1 MGHIRLSIGR
11 HLYRIFHRFLTIRSA
26 REACWYSKNIAFECL
41 ESFNIEG
48 MTPCIRLNED
58 LVSWDSGIPSL
69 CHVRHEFAQTLGM
82 VCNADCTFSMR
93 PTILLSCGVWSQ
105 WTSWD

>member
-58 LVSWDSGIPSL
+58 LVSWDFRNSL
-69 CHVRHEFAQTLGM
+69 AMPRTSRIRSNAGYGM
-82 VCNADCTFSMR
+82 QR
-93 PTILLSCGVWSQ
+93 
-105 WTSWD
+105 